1 MTRKIL
7 AVSKVAQTGVTAS
20 PVIASDGRNGTE
32 PTANSHQHRWAV
44 ESAETQ
50 VGGRVKARCVA
61 KGCPEKRRT
70 FPAYS
75 TTTAYVPFTVSDKK
89 RIAEFTR

>member
-1 MTRKIL
+1 M
-7 AVSKVAQTGVTAS
+7 
-20 PVIASDGRNGTE
+20 
-32 PTANSHQHRWAV
+32 

-61 KGCPEKRRT
+61 KGCVEKRRT